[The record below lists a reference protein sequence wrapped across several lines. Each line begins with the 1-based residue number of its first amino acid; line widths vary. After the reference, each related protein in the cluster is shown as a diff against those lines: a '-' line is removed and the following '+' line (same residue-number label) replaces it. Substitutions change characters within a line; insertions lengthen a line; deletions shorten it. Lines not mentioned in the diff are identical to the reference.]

1 MREQTWGTGTDLLIS
16 TRPLTAFVDALNNV
30 VKFCPWKKKKKK
42 NLPRLKSFL
51 PCWLKCFAPMYSYG
65 SFLRWGL
72 LSLQGAKTAHV
83 RENADESQRQ
93 LLRAASHVRQG
104 VAPACHRVWWS
115 NRWFFQVLLSTCH
128 GAMSDAGSLREVW
141 DSRSLGKVSE
151 KDL

>member
-1 MREQTWGTGTDLLIS
+1 MRAQAQTFSLAHGHWLFLLTHLIK
-16 TRPLTAFVDALNNV
+16 LLNSV
-30 VKFCPWKKKKKK
+30 LGRKK
-42 NLPRLKSFL
+42 NNHLPRLKNFL
-51 PCWLKCFAPMYSYG
+51 PCWLKCFASMYSYG

-72 LSLQGAKTAHV
+72 LSLRGAKTAHV

-93 LLRAASHVRQG
+93 LSRAASHIRQG

-115 NRWFFQVLLSTCH
+115 KDWFFQVLLSTCH
-128 GAMSDAGSLREVW
+128 CAISDAGSLQEVW